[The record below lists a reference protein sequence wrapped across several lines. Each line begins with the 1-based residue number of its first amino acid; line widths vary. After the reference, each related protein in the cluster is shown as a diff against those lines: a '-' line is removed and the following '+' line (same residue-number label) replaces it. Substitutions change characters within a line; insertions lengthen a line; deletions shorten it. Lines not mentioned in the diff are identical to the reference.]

1 MNTVKEEIISKINH
15 YLQWQNIEDFDK
27 IMNYIEFQIYL
38 PPIKKYKV
46 RVSKEISYNQD
57 KASQIKQIALELNHG
72 KSIWH
77 RLSKRTIS
85 SYINLPKTLQQRNTS
100 GESCYGKDIMYNLFY
115 IHHLRLGDKLSNTKI
130 KLFDQ
135 DVHFLDQKSDELL
148 YVLFDF
154 IESTFYFLDILS
166 HKELYKYKTLL
177 EIIVNNKFPNPVS
190 LALLCPPH
198 REGFTDEEIATLTTT
213 GYIVHIPVFDQMCVP
228 NEMIMLN
235 CFTELSFNFAIAIY
249 NNKSS
254 VQLGSRFLYNG
265 QFFSEP
271 FILSTE
277 NV

>member
-154 IESTFYFLDILS
+154 IESLASEQSIFASIKFIFSKLS
-166 HKELYKYKTLL
+166 SIK
-177 EIIVNNKFPNPVS
+177 
-190 LALLCPPH
+190 
-198 REGFTDEEIATLTTT
+198 
-213 GYIVHIPVFDQMCVP
+213 
-228 NEMIMLN
+228 
-235 CFTELSFNFAIAIY
+235 
-249 NNKSS
+249 
-254 VQLGSRFLYNG
+254 
-265 QFFSEP
+265 FFSSYLLVL
-271 FILSTE
+271 FFFSLVIRD
-277 NV
+277 